1 MRIRTLLTAV
11 LATALLACDGDAT
24 GPLAGSHLQF
34 VHGGDREGSFSTLGD
49 LEAGEGGALTG
60 TGVAAIRL
68 EGEAGG
74 WTVHAQRV
82 PAPNRTDRVRLELE
96 GVTGAGT
103 FELGIAGCLP
113 GDAEPCRALTVT
125 LEESDGA
132 AGTVTRTYVALSG
145 SVTVDAVTTAA
156 VSGRFEGE
164 AVLSTD
170 DRRRLTVRSGTFEAP
185 IAPVHGPEEA
195 S

>member
-24 GPLAGSHLQF
+24 GPLAGAHLQF
-34 VHGGDREGSFSTLGD
+34 AHAGDREGSFSTLGD
-49 LEAGEGGALTG
+49 LEIGEGGALTG

-68 EGEAGG
+68 EGEGGG
-74 WTVHAQRV
+74 WTVHAQRG
-82 PAPNRTDRVRLELE
+82 PAPDRTDLVRLELE

-103 FELGIAGCLP
+103 FELGITGCLP
-113 GDAEPCRALTVT
+113 GDPGPCRTLIVT

-132 AGTVTRTYVALSG
+132 AGIVTRTYVALSG
-145 SVTVDAVTTAA
+145 SVTVDAVTTAT

-170 DRRRLTVRSGTFEAP
+170 DRRRLMVRSGTFEAP
-185 IAPVHGPEEA
+185 IVPVHGPEEA
-195 S
+195 P